1 MMWKKLHIRP
11 TETGI
16 ALGLKTATLIVVT
29 LALFGQDLTIVFS
42 DALQSETTSY
52 ILAIPFLFSYLIY
65 RKRKMLRTVIALEHK
80 NQPKETRH
88 IPTIAGILLTIVA
101 ILLYWYGS
109 YTFTPLEYHMLMLPV
124 FVAGVSLIF
133 FNTQTVWQLAF
144 PTAFLLFLVPPPSEI
159 LYTIG
164 ATLSV
169 ASSEASNAIVN
180 ALGIPSVL
188 TSEYNNP
195 TLTIIRQDGTPL
207 AFAVDI
213 ACSGIYSLIGFFL
226 FAAFIAYI
234 IRDKPWK
241 KAAILVTG
249 LPLIYLL
256 NIVRITTILLIGFQY
271 GEELALQVFHLLG
284 GWILVFLGTL
294 LLLLMSEKVLKT
306 QIYSNPA
313 EKCLQ
318 CNPES
323 QSAQAFCLSCGR
335 IIKPPDIT
343 INRRDLAKLT
353 AIALTI
359 ILLTSIQAPVFTIAQ
374 GPPIVMI
381 STPSGQQVSKE
392 ILPQIAGYDLSFW
405 YRDTDFEA
413 RAQQDMSL
421 LYLYSSVNDSED
433 LVFVGIEIASTLS
446 RLHPWETCL
455 VSVPESRGWQ
465 PRVTQIE
472 LKEVQLAQN
481 PPLIGR
487 FFVFTYVATDETQAV
502 LYWRE
507 TARFATSLTSEQKY
521 VKLSLIVYPENAEDL
536 PSIENRLTSMATAIT
551 NYWQPIITWSQITLL
566 ISQHGASLAAIT
578 SILLAVIATFYI
590 LETKRGKEANAD
602 AYRKLS
608 KTNKQVVD
616 IIRQTEKETMPTL
629 NNIETTYQKATG
641 RPIEEQKLLQK
652 LSALEKTG
660 TVESAIANQRD
671 EPIQI
676 WKTQV
681 TLKQEGFKLEEST
694 QKREPNAKTPED
706 LA

>member
-42 DALQSETTSY
+42 DAFQSETTSY
-52 ILAIPFLFSYLIY
+52 ILAIPFLFAYLIY
-65 RKRKMLRTVIALEHK
+65 RKRKMLRAVIPLEHK
-80 NQPKETRH
+80 EQPKEARH
-88 IPTIAGILLTIVA
+88 IPTIAGMLLTIVA

-109 YTFTPLEYHMLMLPV
+109 YTFTPLEYHMLTLPV

-207 AFAVDI
+207 AFTVDI

-323 QSAQAFCLSCGR
+323 QSGQSFCLSCGR
-335 IIKPPDIT
+335 IIKPPVIT
-343 INRRDLAKLT
+343 INRRDLTKLA
-353 AIALTI
+353 AITLTV
-359 ILLTSIQAPVFTIAQ
+359 ILLMSIQAPVFTIAQ
-374 GPPIVMI
+374 GPPIVTT
-381 STPSGQQVSKE
+381 STPSGQQVSTE

-405 YRDTDFEA
+405 YRDTEFEA

-421 LYLYSSVNDSED
+421 IYLYSSVNDSED
-433 LVFVGIEIASTLS
+433 SVFVGIEIASTLS
-446 RLHPWETCL
+446 RLHGWETCL
-455 VSVPESRGWQ
+455 MTWPATHGYQ

-472 LKEVQLAQN
+472 LKDVQLAQN
-481 PPLIGR
+481 PPLVGR
-487 FFVFTYVATDETQAV
+487 FFVFSYMATNETQAV

-507 TARFATSLTSEQKY
+507 TARFATGSTSQQKY
-521 VKLSLIVYPENAEDL
+521 VKISLIEYPENLGDL
-536 PSIENRLTSMATAIT
+536 SGIENRLTSLATAIA
-551 NYWQPIITWSQITLL
+551 NYWQPIKTWSQITLL

-578 SILLAVIATFYI
+578 SILLATISIFYM
-590 LETKRGKEANAD
+590 LETRRRKEANASV
-602 AYRKLS
+602 YQKLS
-608 KTNKQVVD
+608 KTNKQMVD
-616 IIRQTEKETMPTL
+616 IIGKTEKKTMPTL
-629 NNIETTYQKATG
+629 NNIGATYREAMG
-641 RPIEEQKLLQK
+641 RSIEEEKLLGK
-652 LSALEKTG
+652 LSDLEKIG
-660 TVESAIANQRD
+660 MIESTMANQRD
-671 EPIQI
+671 EPTQI
-676 WKTQV
+676 WKTQMI
-681 TLKQEGFKLEEST
+681 LKRVFSIEGKW
-694 QKREPNAKTPED
+694 RELRRP
-706 LA
+706 

>member
-1 MMWKKLHIRP
+1 
-11 TETGI
+11 
-16 ALGLKTATLIVVT
+16 
-29 LALFGQDLTIVFS
+29 
-42 DALQSETTSY
+42 
-52 ILAIPFLFSYLIY
+52 
-65 RKRKMLRTVIALEHK
+65 
-80 NQPKETRH
+80 
-88 IPTIAGILLTIVA
+88 
-101 ILLYWYGS
+101 
-109 YTFTPLEYHMLMLPV
+109 
-124 FVAGVSLIF
+124 
-133 FNTQTVWQLAF
+133 
-144 PTAFLLFLVPPPSEI
+144 
-159 LYTIG
+159 
-164 ATLSV
+164 
-169 ASSEASNAIVN
+169 
-180 ALGIPSVL
+180 
-188 TSEYNNP
+188 
-195 TLTIIRQDGTPL
+195 
-207 AFAVDI
+207 
-213 ACSGIYSLIGFFL
+213 
-226 FAAFIAYI
+226 
-234 IRDKPWK
+234 
-241 KAAILVTG
+241 
-249 LPLIYLL
+249 
-256 NIVRITTILLIGFQY
+256 
-271 GEELALQVFHLLG
+271 
-284 GWILVFLGTL
+284 
-294 LLLLMSEKVLKT
+294 
-306 QIYSNPA
+306 
-313 EKCLQ
+313 
-318 CNPES
+318 
-323 QSAQAFCLSCGR
+323 LSCGR

-343 INRRDLAKLT
+343 INRRDLARLT

-381 STPSGQQVSKE
+381 STPSGQQVSTE

-694 QKREPNAKTPED
+694 QKRDPNAKTPED